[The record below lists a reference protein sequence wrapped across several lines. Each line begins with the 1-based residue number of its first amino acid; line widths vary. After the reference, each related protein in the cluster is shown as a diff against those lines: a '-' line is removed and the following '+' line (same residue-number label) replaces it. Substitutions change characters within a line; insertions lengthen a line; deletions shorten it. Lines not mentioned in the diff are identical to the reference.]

1 MQSDAAVFRTQE
13 SLAEGVTK
21 IDNVVDSFKDI
32 GIKDVRRFTRWRG

>member
-21 IDNVVDSFKDI
+21 IDKVVDSFKDI
-32 GIKDVRRFTRWRG
+32 GIKDVRALLAEPC